1 MFSIYK
7 CKFLN
12 VKFIV
17 SCAQASNCINNFPLP
32 LKENKIEKI
41 IYDIMLKLFVIDLTI
56 YILLLRIVRMYMYV
70 LHAADLYKALNLF
83 VGISPDI
90 FL

>member
-17 SCAQASNCINNFPLP
+17 SCAQASNCINNKLSVAFEREQNW
-32 LKENKIEKI
+32 ENHLWYYVKTVC
-41 IYDIMLKLFVIDLTI
+41 YRFNYI
-56 YILLLRIVRMYMYV
+56 YIYIIIADCTYV
-70 LHAADLYKALNLF
+70 YVCVACSRF
-83 VGISPDI
+83 I
-90 FL
+90 

>member
-1 MFSIYK
+1 M
-7 CKFLN
+7 
-12 VKFIV
+12 
-17 SCAQASNCINNFPLP
+17 SCAQASNCINNFLLP

-90 FL
+90 FLYYIECDLYCIHFA

>member
-17 SCAQASNCINNFPLP
+17 SCAQASNCINNFLLP

-56 YILLLRIVRMYMYV
+56 YIYIIIADCTYV
-70 LHAADLYKALNLF
+70 YVCVACSRF
-83 VGISPDI
+83 I
-90 FL
+90 